1 MKIEVVISDEEF
13 EILEERASKNN
24 VSISEYV
31 RGATLEKLENDD
43 DIEAA
48 DKAYSEY
55 LKNPVTY
62 SAEEV
67 FARAGL

>member
-31 RGATLEKLENDD
+31 RCATLEKLENDD

-62 SAEEV
+62 SAKEV